1 MPAGQTPTRAIWT
14 WNTSTNPPS
23 VIAYNSGIATKTGLT
38 PGDLTAFIGVP
49 AVIYSNI
56 PNCPPTPI
64 TPAQLLAYIR
74 QAEDWVEQESGI
86 LLSKAWIASPV
97 VPPDEI
103 LATGILT
110 TSPPASGQVQG
121 IDFDIYDSGYDFYYR
136 RYLME
141 GWGIQQMR
149 YRPLKNVYN
158 MSFIYPLLSE
168 FFRVPPTWI
177 IQDQDAAFVRIVPAA
192 NVQMLP
198 LFAMQLAFMGFAQS
212 LPQAMWFQYVAGL
225 DSLDYQSRYA
235 FMKTLVLATAAIYLL
250 RTIQGSINFGV
261 TRQATSVDGL
271 RYETSYPK
279 DGAAYTGL
287 IMQWQQQQQQL
298 LRTAVD
304 LVRGAP
310 AFFSL

>member
-1 MPAGQTPTRAIWT
+1 MQTPTKAIWT

-23 VIAYNSGIATKTGLT
+23 VIAYNSGGPTKTGLT
-38 PGDLTAFIGVP
+38 PGDLIAFVGVP
-49 AVIYSNI
+49 VVINSIVQNT
-56 PNCPPTPI
+56 PPTPVP
-64 TPAQLLAYIR
+64 PAQLLQIIR

-86 LLSKAWIASPV
+86 LLSKAWIASP
-97 VPPDEI
+97 PAGPLEI
-103 LATGILT
+103 PATGILT
-110 TSPPASGQVQG
+110 TSPPASGQIQG
-121 IDFDIYDSGYDFYYR
+121 IDYDMFDAGYDFFYR

-149 YRPLKNVYN
+149 YRPLKNIYY

-168 FFRVPPTWI
+168 FFQVPPSWI
-177 IQDQDAAFVRIVPAA
+177 VQDQDAALVRIVPAA

-212 LPQAMWFQYVAGL
+212 LPQALWFQYVAGL

-250 RTIQGSINFGV
+250 RILQGSINFGV

-279 DGAAYTGL
+279 DGAAYIGL
-287 IMQWQQQQQQL
+287 INQFQQQQQQL
-298 LRTAVD
+298 MRTAID
-304 LVRGAP
+304 LVRGVP

>member
-1 MPAGQTPTRAIWT
+1 MAIDTRTKAIWT

-23 VIAYNSGIATKTGLT
+23 VINYNSGLPTKTGLT
-38 PGDLTAFIGVP
+38 PGDLSAFVGVP
-49 AVIYSNI
+49 ILIYSNI
-56 PNCPPTPI
+56 PGQPPTPVSP
-64 TPAQLLAYIR
+64 TQLLAFIR

-86 LLSKAWIASPV
+86 LLSKAWIASPP
-97 VPPDEI
+97 VPPDAL
-103 LATGILT
+103 LATGVLI
-110 TSPPASGQVQG
+110 TSPAVSGQVQG
-121 IDFDIYDSGYDFYYR
+121 VDYDIYDAGYDFFYR

-141 GWGIQQMR
+141 GWGIQQLR
-149 YRPLKNVYN
+149 YRPLKNVYY

-168 FFRVPPTWI
+168 FFRVPPSWI
-177 IQDQDAAFVRIVPAA
+177 VQDQDAALLRIVPAA

-212 LPQAMWFQYVAGL
+212 LPQAMWMQYVAGL
-225 DSLDYQSRYA
+225 DSLDYGSRYA
-235 FMKTLVLATAAIYLL
+235 FMKTLVLATAGIYLL
-250 RTIQGSINFGV
+250 RTLQGSINFGA

-279 DGAAYTGL
+279 DGAAYAGL
-287 IMQWQQQQQQL
+287 IMQWQQQQTQL